1 MTNIEFNKAFK
12 PLLDYFPDHGLT
24 KERINI
30 YFLAL
35 SDLTFEQ
42 LRDGIVR
49 IIRERI
55 WEKFPQA
62 AEIRD
67 YAVGETKDLM
77 DLRVN
82 IAREKIKLAIIR
94 YGAYRSVKF
103 DDLGIHCF
111 IDSVGGW
118 QKLCMMDEKE
128 FQNCFRF
135 DSFEKTYKSY
145 WALPRNVSEHYLGIT
160 DFENNTLK
168 INYIENQKLG
178 IESEVLRITE
188 NKTELLK
195 GAEK

>member
-168 INYIENQKLG
+168 INFIGNTDMG
-178 IESEVLRITE
+178 IKDGNLIGNESKALI
-188 NKTELLK
+188 
-195 GAEK
+195 GG